1 MLQLFQG
8 RAASFN
14 NGAWPKDAIVD
25 GLRNRFDGVSHL
37 GDDRGFSLYGVND
50 RDLNF
55 VVALVE
61 VYGAPDQVVEIGFLS
76 RFVGFDVHQHDVELI
91 NRNLHISVSALERG
105 DLLLVGGVA
114 AEGAFDAT
122 AFSIL
127 LDAWKRDVMIVLQTL
142 QGGLAMMSAFTGAR
156 AEKIRAFAENRAP
169 DATQEQAGSATART
183 DLFKAFFGDGAK
195 RSFCTA
201 CEGRGRVG
209 FVSRRCTQCEGRGLV
224 SAPR

>member
-1 MLQLFQG
+1 MLKFFQG
-8 RAASFN
+8 RNAAATS
-14 NGAWPKDAIVD
+14 GAWPKEAIVE

-50 RDLNF
+50 HELNF

-61 VYGAPDQVVEIGFLS
+61 VHGAPDQVVEIGFLS

-105 DLLLVGGVA
+105 DLILVGGVA

-122 AFSIL
+122 SFSLL
-127 LDAWKRDVMIVLQTL
+127 LDTWKRDVMIVLQTL

-156 AEKIRAFAENRAP
+156 AEKVRAFAENRAP
-169 DATQEQAGSATART
+169 GNSGASAPA
-183 DLFKAFFGDGAK
+183 DLFRAYFGDGAK
-195 RSFCTA
+195 RALCTA
-201 CEGRGRVG
+201 CEGRGRLG
-209 FVSRRCTQCEGRGLV
+209 FVARRCADCDGRGLV
-224 SAPR
+224 RAARRSAG